1 MGTVGGGD
9 QNNGYR
15 GPQFREPRGTTQ
27 WGLTFKTLSNV
38 AVDSVVQNWL
48 SMKLE
53 DIAVIHDGLGHAVG
67 RSLEVFYAD
76 NGFIGLWDLEWLQ
89 GVLNVMIGPFL
100 RIGLMDNV
108 AKSKTMTCQ
117 MGEIW
122 LGMSEEEVGW

>member
-67 RSLEVFYAD
+67 RSLEVLYAED
-76 NGFIGLWDLEWLQ
+76 GIIGLRDPEWIQ
-89 GVLNVMIGPFL
+89 GGLNVLIVLLL
-100 RIGLMDNV
+100 RIGLIDYV

-117 MGEIW
+117 PGAIR
-122 LGMSEEEVGW
+122 LGMSEEVVE